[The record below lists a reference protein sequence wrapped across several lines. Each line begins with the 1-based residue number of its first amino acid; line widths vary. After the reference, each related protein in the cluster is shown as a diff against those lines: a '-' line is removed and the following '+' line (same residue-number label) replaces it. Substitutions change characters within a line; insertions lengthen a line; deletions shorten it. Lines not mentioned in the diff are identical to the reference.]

1 VAGPERVAWCFRL
14 ILPEED
20 HTSRGERGAHIIV
33 IYTHIIYAHMK
44 SEMKYKLG
52 MVTLFCGSVAEIKN
66 FYINN
71 LGLTEIKEMTSPTF
85 ATLMING
92 GSLIGLQDVK
102 TSLGGQASTHG
113 EVELGLEVED
123 VDAAYRRWMAN
134 NSEVTSPPVDLPFGR
149 TFQGK
154 DPEGHLLRVYNT
166 RKR

>member
-1 VAGPERVAWCFRL
+1 V
-14 ILPEED
+14 
-20 HTSRGERGAHIIV
+20 HIIV
-33 IYTHIIYAHMK
+33 IYTHIICMHMK
-44 SEMKYKLG
+44 SEMRYKLG
-52 MVTLFCGSVAEIKN
+52 MVILFCPRVAETKN

-85 ATLMING
+85 ATLMTNG

-102 TSLGGQASTHG
+102 TSLGGQASTRG

-123 VDAAYRRWMAN
+123 VDAAYGRWMAN
-134 NSEVTSPPVDLPFGR
+134 NLEVTSPPVDLPFGR

-154 DPEGHLLRVYNT
+154 DSEGHLLRVYNT

>member
-1 VAGPERVAWCFRL
+1 MSC
-14 ILPEED
+14 
-20 HTSRGERGAHIIV
+20 GERGVHVRFIC
-33 IYTHIIYAHMK
+33 THIICVHMT
-44 SEMKYKLG
+44 SEIRYKLG
-52 MVTLFCGSVAEIKN
+52 MVTLFCRGVAEMKK

-85 ATLMING
+85 ATLMTDG

-102 TSLGGQASTHG
+102 TSLGGQANSHG

-123 VDAAYRRWMAN
+123 VDATYRRWKAN
-134 NSEVTSPPVDLPFGR
+134 NSEVTSPPIDLPFGR

-166 RKR
+166 KKR